1 MSLMPDSEFLAH
13 QAFLGYG
20 YAGLV
25 QVQENIQ
32 SGLNLVVDS
41 TDVDVAR
48 DALTFYSRNL
58 TNVNVAATVS
68 LMRLATEALQ
78 RHVTSRTGQTFN
90 DYLFFRGL
98 KVTRDFADLS
108 GLLGVPIS
116 PINIGT

>member
-25 QVQENIQ
+25 RVQESIQ

-41 TDVDVAR
+41 SDIDVEL
-48 DALTFYSRNL
+48 DALTFYNRNL
-58 TNVNVAATVS
+58 ANVNVSSTVS
-68 LMRLATEALQ
+68 LLRLATEALQ
-78 RHVTSRTGQTFN
+78 RHVTTRSGQTFN

-98 KVTRDFADLS
+98 KVTQDFADLS
-108 GLLGVPIS
+108 DLLGAPIS
-116 PINIGT
+116 PTNVET